1 MPKYLL
7 VIDPIP
13 TNRIQLSAVLEAAQ
27 YDVTTVGSAKDIK
40 TLPQNDPDLLVLGLH
55 QDQPAQALAAVKAA
69 GLHPDTPV
77 ICLDADAS
85 PLRRLRALKAGARE
99 FMARSIPSPLLL
111 ALVRGLLREGDAE
124 RECERR
130 RMTAT
135 SFGFAEDRAPF
146 ATPERV
152 ACIMGRDAQKDL
164 PGTLEAALPHRLEI
178 LSVQDAL
185 RDNGTGDEPDAY
197 LIAPGTD
204 EEALETLL
212 PELRLRSHSRH
223 APVLVVHED
232 NPKHAIR
239 ALNLGASDIA
249 QDTSSGDELAIRID
263 AILRRKRL
271 RDMLRKTD
279 EQSYRMAV
287 TDPLT
292 GLYNRRYAEA
302 YLADLLMREAEQ
314 GRGYVLM
321 LIDLDHFKAIN
332 DQHGHGAGDQVL
344 RHVADRLRDNLRA
357 GDLVARYGG
366 EEFLIVLPDAS
377 TGEGEFTAE
386 RLRRAIGSAPVTLD
400 SGETIAVTASIG
412 VGYGAEEPF
421 EEPILMTGTFDVP
434 QPNCALSLDRLVGA
448 ADAALYRAK
457 SAGRN
462 RVEFSVS

>member
-13 TNRIQLSAVLEAAQ
+13 TNRIQLAAVLEAAQ
-27 YDVTTVGSAKDIK
+27 YEVTTVGSAKDIAS
-40 TLPQNDPDLLVLGLH
+40 LPQNDPDLLVLGLH
-55 QDQPAQALAAVKAA
+55 QDQPAQALAVVKAA

-99 FMARSIPSPLLL
+99 FMARSIPSSLLL

-135 SFGFAEDRAPF
+135 SFGFAEARAPF
-146 ATPERV
+146 APLERV
-152 ACIMGRDAQKDL
+152 ACIMGSDAQESL
-164 PGTLEAALPHRLEI
+164 PRTLEAALPHRLDI
-178 LSVQDAL
+178 LTVQDAL

-197 LIAPGTD
+197 LIAAGTD
-204 EEALETLL
+204 EDALETLL

-223 APVLVVHED
+223 APVLVVHGD
-232 NPKHAIR
+232 NPNHAIR

-263 AILRRKRL
+263 AMLRRKRL

-279 EQSYRMAV
+279 EQSYQLAV

-302 YLADLLMREAEQ
+302 YLADLLMRKEEQ

-321 LIDLDHFKAIN
+321 LMDLDHFKAIN
-332 DQHGHGAGDQVL
+332 DQYGHGAGDQVL

-377 TGEGEFTAE
+377 SGEGEFTAE
-386 RLRRAIGSAPVTLD
+386 RIRRAVGNVPVMLE
-400 SGETIAVTASIG
+400 SGETLSVTASIG
-412 VGYGAEEPF
+412 VGYGMEEPF
-421 EEPILMTGTFDVP
+421 EEPVMKTGTFDVP
-434 QPNCALSLDRLVGA
+434 QPHCALSLDRLVGA

>member
-400 SGETIAVTASIG
+400 GGETIAVTASIG